1 MISRKS
7 IAILAVV
14 LMLVLGV
21 AVAQNYAGFGSPKV
35 VRPKP
40 SYQVQVTVL
49 QCVVAPTDDY
59 NATTDDDTILVSDEP
74 AGKQVV
80 LPVTNVAIGKVF
92 VISNAVGSYE
102 VILTTADNGNSLEF
116 GAATMNPGTWA
127 SVVWTGTQYRYV
139 TENL

>member
-7 IAILAVV
+7 IAILAV
-14 LMLVLGV
+14 LILVLGV

-40 SYQVQVTVL
+40 SYQVQVTIL
-49 QCVVAPTDDY
+49 QCVVAPTDNYD
-59 NATTDDDTILVSDEP
+59 ATTYDDTILVSDEP

-80 LPVTNVAIGKVF
+80 LPVTNVAVGKMF
-92 VISNAVGSYE
+92 VISNAVGSND

-116 GAATMNPGTWA
+116 GAATMCPGTWA

-139 TENL
+139 MENL